1 MPAVDAIALTQAL
14 IRCPSVTP
22 EDAGVLGVLEA
33 ALKPLGFK
41 CERLRFETPGAAPT
55 ENLYARLGTVRP
67 NFCFAGHT
75 DVVPPGDRALWKHDP
90 FGAERADGIL
100 YGRGAADMKSGVA
113 AFIAAAANHV
123 KARGVPKGSI
133 SLLITNDEEGPG
145 TNGTAKV
152 LDWLRTK
159 KEPIDHCIVGE
170 PTGAKTAGD
179 TIKIGR
185 RGSMNC
191 RVSVRGVQGHSAY
204 PQGAINPI
212 PIMAEFVG
220 RVSTLTLD
228 TGTEHFEPST
238 IAFTSLDVGNAAT
251 NVIPAVAR
259 AAFNIRYNDLHT
271 PDSLLRKIETIAHE
285 VGRAMGGEIG
295 IEVISRGEVFLTA
308 PGPFTELL
316 RLAVSSATGASPQ
329 FSTSGGTSDARYI
342 RSYCPVAELGLH
354 SRTAHKA
361 DECVAVSEIEKLTRI
376 YEAVLGLYFS
386 KPPK

>member
-1 MPAVDAIALTQAL
+1 MLAVDAIALTQAL

-22 EDAGVLGVLEA
+22 EDAGVLGVLEG

-41 CERLRFETPGAAPT
+41 CERLRFEAPGTLAT
-55 ENLYARLGTVRP
+55 ENLYARLGTARP

-75 DVVPPGDRALWKHDP
+75 DVVPPGDRTLWKRDP
-90 FGAERADGIL
+90 YGAELADGVL

-113 AFIAAAANHV
+113 AFVAAVGNFL
-123 KARGVPKGSI
+123 KRGAPKGSI

-159 KEPIDHCIVGE
+159 KEAIDHCIVGE
-170 PTGAKTAGD
+170 PTGSKTAGD

-204 PQGAINPI
+204 PQGAVNPI

-220 RVSTLTLD
+220 RVATLTLD

-238 IAFTSLDVGNAAT
+238 IAFTSVDVGNAAT

-295 IEVISRGEVFLTA
+295 IEVVSRGEVFLTA
-308 PGPFTELL
+308 PGAYTELL
-316 RLAVSSATGASPQ
+316 RLAVSSATGATPQ

-342 RSYCPVAELGLH
+342 RSYCPVAEIGLH
-354 SRTAHKA
+354 SRTAHKT
-361 DECVAVSEIEKLTRI
+361 DECVAVAEIEKLVRI
-376 YEAVLGLYFS
+376 YEAVLALYFAN
-386 KPPK
+386 PPK